1 MTLKF
6 DFKTLEQPFE
16 ADWPVTVQV
25 PQDGG
30 TVQEQTFD
38 VRFRTLTP
46 AEADEVA
53 ARPDPAESKIRKVL
67 VDVKGEAFSSE
78 LVEQMIHTPWV
89 FVGLLRAHTSFSL
102 GEPVKN

>member
-30 TVQEQTFD
+30 GTQDQTFD
-38 VRFRTLTP
+38 VRFRTLTTEEQ
-46 AEADEVA
+46 AETDKAADPQA
-53 ARPDPAESKIRKVL
+53 AKLRKAI
-67 VDVKGEAFSSE
+67 VDVKGETFTPE
-78 LVEQMIHTPWV
+78 LVDQLLSRGWV
-89 FVGLLRAHTSFSL
+89 LLGLLRAHTKFVL
-102 GEPVKN
+102 GQPAKN